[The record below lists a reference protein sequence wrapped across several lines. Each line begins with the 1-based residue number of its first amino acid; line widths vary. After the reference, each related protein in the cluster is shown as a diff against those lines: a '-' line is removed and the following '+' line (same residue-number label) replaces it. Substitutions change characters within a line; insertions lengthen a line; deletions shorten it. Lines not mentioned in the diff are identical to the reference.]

1 VSYGTLKAVSASSAK
16 SVKTFSSS
24 AALCA
29 GKTTADKAAL
39 AALKKVSTP
48 TQVKIV
54 VVRELRNPA
63 KYTTKGQGTTRAVY
77 VTIG

>member
-1 VSYGTLKAVSASSAK
+1 VSASSAK

-24 AALCA
+24 AALCS
-29 GKTTADKAAL
+29 GKTASEKAAL
-39 AALKKVSTP
+39 AALKSLSEPMV
-48 TQVKIV
+48 VKIV
-54 VVRELRNPA
+54 VVRDLRNPT